1 MTDDAFLAA
10 LESCRL
16 DPTEFSHAAHI
27 RAGFLYLQAHDFA
40 EALGAMRRAIKAF
53 AASIGKDAL
62 YHETITVAFMTLI
75 NERMAADPSATDWPR
90 FAKRHADLFSG
101 NVLGA
106 YYSHARL
113 NDPMARQVFL
123 LPDRAPQA
131 GRPDRDQ
138 AA

>member
-16 DPTEFSHAAHI
+16 DPAEFSHAAHI
-27 RAGFLYLQAHDFA
+27 RAGFLYLRTRDFA

-75 NERMAADPSATDWPR
+75 NERMSADPSATDWPR
-90 FAKRHADLFSG
+90 FAERHADLFSG

-106 YYSHARL
+106 HYSPERL
-113 NDPMARQVFL
+113 NDPQARQVFL

-131 GRPDRDQ
+131 GHPDRDQ

>member
-16 DPTEFSHAAHI
+16 EPADFSHAAHI
-27 RAGFLYLQAHDFA
+27 RAGFLYLQRHDFA

-75 NERMAADPSATDWPR
+75 NERLSADPSVTDWPR
-90 FAKRHADLFSG
+90 FAERHADLFSG

-106 YYSHARL
+106 YYSPARL
-113 NDPMARQVFL
+113 NDPLARQVFL
-123 LPDRAPQA
+123 LPDRVPAA